1 MKVLVPLDGAELLDM
16 AIPAA
21 KRLLSAVPGAELHLL
36 QVLDPRKVHGIA
48 EPELVAPSAASAQGP
63 TITAVGPRVV
73 ESHGEA
79 LERQHAESY
88 EWLEQVALR
97 EFPGEAAFT
106 HAVWAKKPADRIVEA
121 AKEMDADIIV
131 MATHGRTGI
140 AHFVNGSVTEEVI
153 RLSGRPVLVV
163 GPSYTA

>member
-1 MKVLVPLDGAELLDM
+1 MKVLVPLDGAELMDM
-16 AIPAA
+16 AIPAV
-21 KRLLSAVPGAELHLL
+21 KRLLSAVPGSEIHLL
-36 QVLDPRKVHGIA
+36 QVLDPRKVHGFA
-48 EPELVAPSAASAQGP
+48 EVEVVAPAAASAQGP
-63 TITAVGPRVV
+63 IVPAMGPRVV

-88 EWLEQVALR
+88 EWLETLVKR
-97 EFPGEAAFT
+97 EFPAESAYT
-106 HAVWAKKPADRIVEA
+106 HAVWAKKPAERIVEA
-121 AKEMDADIIV
+121 AKEMDVDVIV